1 MSQCIS
7 WFLWVKHEFILLV
20 CYKNKSLPLG
30 LRWACISFHYWVQ
43 WSKYVQ
49 VDETPKYEADGPPAP
64 PTQKMAPKLVCPKWN
79 KTGTCFPTKTFT
91 ADILLIQ
98 TCSNLLRKTHNR
110 LLCITCANAPSQKKL
125 NLNAFTCANFSG
137 LNMASIW
144 HRN

>member
-1 MSQCIS
+1 MLQKQELTTWAEMS
-7 WFLWVKHEFILLV
+7 LYL
-20 CYKNKSLPLG
+20 LPLLSSMVQICPG
-30 LRWACISFHYWVQ
+30 WWDPKVRSRW
-43 WSKYVQ
+43 
-49 VDETPKYEADGPPAP
+49 PPCP

-79 KTGTCFPTKTFT
+79 KTGTCFPTKSFT